1 MRIAQMRCRERLVR
15 PLLLVCLV
23 GYVLIATYCVAVYL
37 PGSPTLPS
45 SGQIASVGWPRIC
58 FVYDGTHAD
67 VLTSRT
73 LNELLRELATASP
86 HADVVVLHAGSGVPL
101 HVPDG
106 VRSVGLPHSGHKY
119 DASPALATSL
129 RVLEW
134 LRGQLPFTHI
144 VFHCTGG
151 AAHYAILA
159 RGQALALQGT
169 SITLVHSG
177 SEPLRCGHGRG
188 GLGGAAGGAAA
199 AIPGVATINVSA
211 DGLEQEHMQ
220 RRAAAH
226 ADAFLAPRA
235 TLRALRSCEWVPRTA
250 LRPRLGALDDGA
262 PDGAMDEDGQGGA
275 RGGPLI
281 GPVVGPAEAAA
292 SSASSA
298 WSASS
303 ASSAVV
309 GPTGVAASSAA
320 MAAWSRSASSLLR
333 LWSGLA
339 PLTKLTKLAPL
350 TKLTDSAY
358 RSELAHSAPIHG
370 NATRMRALYP
380 RTAAWAREQE
390 QTSGGSLSGGSL
402 SGGSASFD
410 GAGASLAALDGG
422 IGAPLVS
429 VCIVHHERG
438 TLLKQAR
445 AHHGVRRA
453 LCMQVLTT
461 APLPRP
467 AGTLLKQ
474 ALRSLRMQTL
484 PAALFEGLVVD
495 DGSTG
500 REAIE
505 ALDEVSRRLPADCLD
520 DCMR

>member
-1 MRIAQMRCRERLVR
+1 MPIAQMRCRERLVR

-73 LNELLRELATASP
+73 LNDLLRELATASP

-106 VRSVGLPHSGHKY
+106 VRSVGLPRSGHKY

-188 GLGGAAGGAAA
+188 GLGETAGGAAA

-275 RGGPLI
+275 RVGPLI
-281 GPVVGPAEAAA
+281 GPVVGPAE
-292 SSASSA
+292 
-298 WSASS
+298 
-303 ASSAVV
+303 
-309 GPTGVAASSAA
+309 VAASSAA

-339 PLTKLTKLAPL
+339 PLTKLTKLVPL

-390 QTSGGSLSGGSL
+390 QPSRGSLSGGSL

-453 LCMQVLTT
+453 RCACKCSPRRPSLAPQVRFSSKRSARCACRLCRRLCLRVSSSTT
-461 APLPRP
+461 ARQAARQLRP
-467 AGTLLKQ
+467 
-474 ALRSLRMQTL
+474 
-484 PAALFEGLVVD
+484 
-495 DGSTG
+495 ST
-500 REAIE
+500 R
-505 ALDEVSRRLPADCLD
+505 
-520 DCMR
+520 

>member
-1 MRIAQMRCRERLVR
+1 MPIAQMRCRERLVR

-73 LNELLRELATASP
+73 LNDLLRELATASP

-106 VRSVGLPHSGHKY
+106 VRSVGLPRSGHKY

-275 RGGPLI
+275 RVGPLI

-292 SSASSA
+292 S
-298 WSASS
+298 SASS

-390 QTSGGSLSGGSL
+390 QPSGGSLSGGSL

-410 GAGASLAALDGG
+410 GAGAPLAALDGG

-505 ALDEVSRRLPADCLD
+505 ALDEVSRRLAADCLD